1 MARGR
6 RKRQKRHPVLAAMIF
21 LLLGLAGYRAGQSGD
36 FITVGTGSE
45 ASVEVTEA
53 LTVHFIDVG
62 QGDCTL
68 ITQGGHAML
77 IDAGDNSQ
85 GENVVSYL
93 NYAGVDE
100 LDYLI
105 LTHPDADHIGG
116 ADVVLYNIDCE
127 AVLAPDKEADT
138 KSWSDV
144 VDAMSGRG
152 LEAVHPQPGDSYT
165 LGEAAFTVLGPLQD
179 YEDSNDCSIVLRL
192 THGDNSFLFTG
203 DAEETAEADILSSGY
218 TLSADVLKV
227 GHHGSRSSTSDDFL
241 AAISPS
247 CAVISCGEGNDYGH
261 PHAATL
267 NKLRASGVSVYRT
280 DEQGTIAVTSDGSSL
295 SWNMS
300 PSETWQTGE

>member
-1 MARGR
+1 MARGKK
-6 RKRQKRHPVLAAMIF
+6 KRQKRHPILAAAIF
-21 LLLGLAGYRAGQSGD
+21 LLLGLAGYSAGQNGD
-36 FITVGTGSE
+36 FITVGTGSDTS
-45 ASVEVTEA
+45 AEVTEE

-68 ITQGGHAML
+68 ITQGEHAML

-93 NYAGVDE
+93 DYLDIDT
-100 LDYLI
+100 LDYLV

-116 ADVVLYNIDCE
+116 ADVVLYNISCE
-127 AVLAPDKEADT
+127 TILTPDREADT

-144 VDAMSGRG
+144 VDAMDERDY
-152 LEAVHPQPGDSYT
+152 EAVHPQPGDSYV
-165 LGEAAFTVLGPLQD
+165 LGEASFTVLGPLQD
-179 YEDSNDCSIVLRL
+179 YDDSNDCSFVLRL
-192 THGDNSFLFTG
+192 THGDNAFLFTG
-203 DAEETAEADILSSGY
+203 DAEETAEADILASGY

-227 GHHGSRSSTSDDFL
+227 GHHGSRSSTGDDFL
-241 AAISPS
+241 VAVSPS

-280 DEQGTIAVTSDGSSL
+280 DEQGTIIVTSDGSSL
-295 SWNMS
+295 VWNMS